1 MPRINVEIW
10 LSDKELEEFKKEF
23 QTVLDDPDTVYTADE
38 LYEWI
43 GDKLLDKWRRKSINE
58 K

>member
-23 QTVLDDPDTVYTADE
+23 QVVLDDPDTVYTDDE
-38 LYEWI
+38 FHEWI
-43 GDKLLDKWRRKSINE
+43 GDKLLDKWRRKPIKES
-58 K
+58 